1 MVFMSFVPRWFANER
16 LDRMFKYG
24 RWPSA
29 LIERTFV
36 RVNVSAMASAHNS
49 GKNDGAICGAL
60 TLEGVEITTI
70 MAKKKKSK
78 GQVESLHATAEKLL
92 DVVERL
98 CAENG
103 LEAVSIRDVAKA
115 AGVSLSVI
123 YHHYKSRND
132 LLKAAMNRRF
142 QELLRMRAPLFAE
155 LEKAAKPDLDKV
167 LYAIIAPVTLLRT
180 NRPDGWV
187 VGQFLAQ
194 ILLSPIP
201 DVKNE
206 VDASVKHLRNLAHL
220 MQRVLPHLSLE
231 DICWRLHFTI
241 GIERM
246 TQWDSD
252 RLRIMSN
259 GVCDPEDVNESISRA
274 VSYAKAA
281 FLAPPA

>member
-1 MVFMSFVPRWFANER
+1 MVQR
-16 LDRMFKYG
+16 K
-24 RWPSA
+24 
-29 LIERTFV
+29 T
-36 RVNVSAMASAHNS
+36 
-49 GKNDGAICGAL
+49 
-60 TLEGVEITTI
+60 
-70 MAKKKKSK
+70 AKAK
-78 GQVESLHATAEKLL
+78 GQVESRHATAEKLL

-132 LLKAAMNRRF
+132 LLKAAMSRRY

-155 LEKAAKPDLDKV
+155 LERAAKPDLDKL

-180 NRPDGWV
+180 SRPDGWI

-201 DVKNE
+201 DVKNQ
-206 VDASVKHLRNLAHL
+206 VDTSVKHLRDLAHL

-246 TQWDSD
+246 THWDSD

-259 GVCDPEDVNESISRA
+259 GLCDPEDVNESISRA

>member
-1 MVFMSFVPRWFANER
+1 MSIGVLYKCAP
-16 LDRMFKYG
+16 FKEEW
-24 RWPSA
+24 RFEPS
-29 LIERTFV
+29 TV
-36 RVNVSAMASAHNS
+36 
-49 GKNDGAICGAL
+49 
-60 TLEGVEITTI
+60 TLEGIEKTTN
-70 MAKKKKSK
+70 MAQRKKAKARAKSP
-78 GQVESLHATAEKLL
+78 HATAEKLL

-142 QELLRMRAPLFAE
+142 QELLRMRAPLFVE
-155 LEKAAKPDLDKV
+155 LESAAKPDLDKL

-206 VDASVKHLRNLAHL
+206 VDASVKHLRDLAHL
-220 MQRVLPHLSLE
+220 MQRAVPHLSLE

-259 GVCDPEDVNESISRA
+259 GICDPEDVDEAISRA

>member
-1 MVFMSFVPRWFANER
+1 MSISVLYKCAQ
-16 LDRMFKYG
+16 FKEEWRCDLSG
-24 RWPSA
+24 VTA
-29 LIERTFV
+29 EGIE
-36 RVNVSAMASAHNS
+36 
-49 GKNDGAICGAL
+49 K
-60 TLEGVEITTI
+60 TTI
-70 MAKKKKSK
+70 MAKRKKAKS
-78 GQVESLHATAEKLL
+78 QVESLHATAEKLL

-123 YHHYKSRND
+123 YHHYKSRNH

-155 LEKAAKPDLDKV
+155 LEKAAKPDLDKL

-180 NRPDGWV
+180 SGPDGWV
-187 VGQFLAQ
+187 AGQFLAQ

-206 VDASVKHLRNLAHL
+206 VDASVKHLRDLAHL
-220 MQRVLPHLSLE
+220 VQRALPHLSLE

-246 TQWDSD
+246 TRWDSD

-259 GVCDPEDVNESISRA
+259 GICDLEDVNESISRA
-274 VSYAKAA
+274 VSYARAA
-281 FLAPPA
+281 FLAPPAIQKR

>member
-1 MVFMSFVPRWFANER
+1 V
-16 LDRMFKYG
+16 
-24 RWPSA
+24 
-29 LIERTFV
+29 
-36 RVNVSAMASAHNS
+36 
-49 GKNDGAICGAL
+49 
-60 TLEGVEITTI
+60 LEGIEKTTN
-70 MAKKKKSK
+70 MAKRKKAKSRA
-78 GQVESLHATAEKLL
+78 ESLHATAGKLL

-155 LEKAAKPDLDKV
+155 LEKATKPDLDKL

-180 NRPDGWV
+180 NHPDGWV

-206 VDASVKHLRNLAHL
+206 VNASVKHLRDLALL
-220 MQRVLPHLSLE
+220 MQRALPHLSLE

-259 GVCDPEDVNESISRA
+259 GICDPEDVNESISRA

>member
-1 MVFMSFVPRWFANER
+1 
-16 LDRMFKYG
+16 
-24 RWPSA
+24 
-29 LIERTFV
+29 
-36 RVNVSAMASAHNS
+36 
-49 GKNDGAICGAL
+49 
-60 TLEGVEITTI
+60 
-70 MAKKKKSK
+70 MAKRKKAK
-78 GQVESLHATAEKLL
+78 GRAESLHATAAKLL

-123 YHHYKSRND
+123 YHHYKSRNE
-132 LLKAAMNRRF
+132 LLKAAMDRRF

-155 LEKAAKPDLDKV
+155 LEKAAKPDLDKL

-180 NRPDGWV
+180 SHPDGWV

-194 ILLSPIP
+194 ILLSPLP

-206 VDASVKHLRNLAHL
+206 VDASVKHLRDLAHL
-220 MQRVLPHLSLE
+220 TKRVLPHLSLE

-246 TQWDSD
+246 TRWDSD

-259 GVCDPEDVNESISRA
+259 GICNLEDVNEAISRA
-274 VSYAKAA
+274 VAYAKAA
-281 FLAPPA
+281 FLAPPVERLPRAE

>member
-1 MVFMSFVPRWFANER
+1 MAHRKKAKGRAEPR
-16 LDRMFKYG
+16 
-24 RWPSA
+24 
-29 LIERTFV
+29 
-36 RVNVSAMASAHNS
+36 
-49 GKNDGAICGAL
+49 
-60 TLEGVEITTI
+60 
-70 MAKKKKSK
+70 
-78 GQVESLHATAEKLL
+78 HATAEKLL

-98 CAENG
+98 CAQNG

-123 YHHYKSRND
+123 YHHYKSRNE
-132 LLKAAMNRRF
+132 LLKAAMHRRF
-142 QELLRMRAPLFAE
+142 QELLLMRAPLFAE
-155 LEKAAKPDLDKV
+155 LEKEAKPDLDKL
-167 LYAIIAPVTLLRT
+167 LYAIIAPVTLLRSK
-180 NRPDGWV
+180 RPHGRI

-206 VDASVKHLRNLAHL
+206 VDASVKHLRDLARL
-220 MQRVLPHLSLE
+220 TQRALPHLSLE

-246 TQWDSD
+246 TQLDSD

-259 GVCDPEDVNESISRA
+259 EICDLEDVNESISRA
-274 VSYAKAA
+274 ISYAKAA

>member
-1 MVFMSFVPRWFANER
+1 
-16 LDRMFKYG
+16 
-24 RWPSA
+24 
-29 LIERTFV
+29 
-36 RVNVSAMASAHNS
+36 MASALDS
-49 GKNDGAICGAL
+49 RKNGDAIRGF
-60 TLEGVEITTI
+60 TLQGIEKTTS
-70 MAKKKKSK
+70 MAKRKKAK
-78 GQVESLHATAEKLL
+78 GRAQPLHATAEKLL

-98 CAENG
+98 CAQNG

-142 QELLRMRAPLFAE
+142 QELLRMRGPLFAE
-155 LEKAAKPDLDKV
+155 LEKTSKPDLDKL
-167 LYAIIAPVTLLRT
+167 LYAIIAPVTLLRMS
-180 NRPDGWV
+180 RPDGWI

-194 ILLSPIP
+194 IMLSPLP

-206 VDASVKHLRNLAHL
+206 VDASVKHLRDLAHL
-220 MQRVLPHLSLE
+220 MQRALPHLNLK

-259 GVCDPEDVNESISRA
+259 GICNPEDVNETISRA
-274 VSYAKAA
+274 VAYAKAA